1 MKKRNLQ
8 NLITFSN
15 NTMTCCDKC
24 YGFLVDFISLPAD
37 EPLAYYVK
45 SKNIPKVAD
54 ILAKE
59 FYRMFQSIK
68 PLDYYYVVR
77 KSLYS
82 MDLSKKKEKYISDEH
97 VRGMVKLEALLE
109 MSYKDNINYI
119 IFILEENSIIIN
131 KDIQLLWLA
140 NCIEHIWIHLE
151 NIHNEHT
158 GKTDVSYGGPAIG
171 MKSIQKENP
180 QEEILILELKSQ
192 EQIEFDELYN

>member
-1 MKKRNLQ
+1 
-8 NLITFSN
+8 
-15 NTMTCCDKC
+15 MTYCDKC
-24 YGFLVDFISLPAD
+24 YGFLVDFISLPVD

-82 MDLSKKKEKYISDEH
+82 MDLSQKKEKYISDEH
-97 VRGMVKLEALLE
+97 VRGMVKLEALLK

-140 NCIEHIWIHLE
+140 NCVEHIWIHLE

-158 GKTDVSYGGPAIG
+158 GKAPVSYGGPAIG
-171 MKSIQKENP
+171 MKSVQNKVLVEKP
-180 QEEILILELKSQ
+180 Q
-192 EQIEFDELYN
+192 EQIVIIELKTQEEKEFDELYN